1 MEHLSQI
8 PESPDPLAYQPRFEC
23 SSGELAGARLHVTG
37 PAGPVDAAIASAGD
51 VLALRAACAQV
62 VAWTRGRTRP
72 FVLSL
77 GARLDALCDPA
88 FAQEL
93 SRVLLDT
100 QLTPCSLEFA
110 IITSGDTLTDAEEAA
125 LQHLKRFGIRLSID
139 AASPAN
145 AHLAWARRLPLDSL
159 DVPSRLVQDVVVDPE
174 GVAIV
179 RALVNRAHKMG
190 LSVCAAGIVD
200 AHTASVMTAAGCDE
214 TRGPLFG
221 APEPAARFEALMKAG
236 LRIEGNLQRAA
247 ETERTLLLVDD
258 ESNIL
263 ASLRRLLRRE
273 GYTILTATSG
283 KEGLELLATHSVDVI
298 ISDQRMPGMTGV
310 EFLRKAKDMAPDT
323 VRMVLSGYTDLQSV
337 TDAINEGAIYKFL
350 TKPWDDAMLVANI
363 DEAFRRKLLSDEN
376 RRLSAEL
383 SRANSELERINAQL
397 KCVLADRERRL
408 GMGEA
413 SLGLAQEAL
422 ATIPLPLMGLDP
434 TGMIALANGA
444 AERLF
449 PGRAPLIGLD
459 AIEVLPAG
467 LLEQI
472 SAASDGDGV
481 DCPELGGRIEVH
493 PLGGSRST
501 RGTLLTFNRTTK
513 SP

>member
-1 MEHLSQI
+1 MEHLAPP
-8 PESPDPLAYQPRFEC
+8 PESPALLAYQPRFEC
-23 SSGELAGARLHVTG
+23 SSGELAGARLHVPG
-37 PAGPVDAAIASAGD
+37 PDGSADAAIASAGD
-51 VLALRAACAQV
+51 LPMLRAACQQV
-62 VAWTRGRTRP
+62 ADWSRGRTRP

-77 GARLDALCDPA
+77 GARLAALCDPA
-88 FAQEL
+88 FAQAL

-100 QLTPCSLEFA
+100 RLTPCTLEFA
-110 IITSGDTLTDAEEAA
+110 IVTGHDTLSDTEEAA
-125 LQHLKRFGIRLSID
+125 LQHLKRCGIRLSID

-159 DVPSRLVQDVVVDPE
+159 EVPSRLVQDVVVDPE

-190 LSVCAAGIVD
+190 LSVYAAGIGD

-214 TRGPLFG
+214 TRGPLFCG
-221 APEPAARFEALMKAG
+221 AEPADRFAALMKTG
-236 LRIEGNLQRAA
+236 LRIEAHLQRAA
-247 ETERTLLLVDD
+247 QPERTLLLVDD
-258 ESNIL
+258 EANIL
-263 ASLRRLLRRE
+263 AALRRLLRRE
-273 GYTILTATSG
+273 GYTILTATGG

-298 ISDQRMPGMTGV
+298 VSDQRMPGMTGV

-376 RRLSAEL
+376 RRLSTEL

-434 TGMIALANGA
+434 GGMIALANGA

-459 AIEVLPAG
+459 AVAVLPPE
-467 LLEQI
+467 LLARI
-472 SAASDGDGV
+472 GAAADGAGV
-481 DCPELGGRIEVH
+481 DCPELGCRIDVH

-501 RGTLLTFNRTTK
+501 RGTLLTFNRGT
-513 SP
+513 PAP

>member
-1 MEHLSQI
+1 MEHPGQT
-8 PESPDPLAYQPRFEC
+8 PVSPAPLAYQPRFEC
-23 SSGELAGARLHVTG
+23 SSGELVGARLHVIT
-37 PAGPVDAAIASAGD
+37 AQGPVDAVIAAVGD
-51 VLALRAACAQV
+51 VVVLHAACAQV
-62 VAWTRGRTRP
+62 ATWTHNRP
-72 FVLSL
+72 SSFVLSL
-77 GARLDALCDPA
+77 GAQLQALCDPA
-88 FAQEL
+88 FALAL

-100 QLTPCSLEFA
+100 RLSPCALEFA
-110 IITSGDTLTDAEEAA
+110 VITHCDTLSETDEAA
-125 LQHLKRFGIRLSID
+125 LQHLKRCGIRLSID
-139 AASPAN
+139 ASSPAN

-159 DVPSRLVQDVVVDPE
+159 DVPSRLVEDVVVDPE

-221 APEPAARFEALMKAG
+221 APEPAARFEAQMKAG

-383 SRANSELERINAQL
+383 SRANSELERINDQL

-422 ATIPLPLMGLDP
+422 ATIPLPLLGLDP
-434 TGMIALANGA
+434 TGMIALANAA

-459 AIEVLPAG
+459 AIAVLPAG
-467 LLEQI
+467 LLERI
-472 SAASDGDGV
+472 SAASDGDGI

-493 PLGGSRST
+493 ALGGNRDT
-501 RGTLLTFNRTTK
+501 RGTLLTFNR
-513 SP
+513 SAQRP

>member
-1 MEHLSQI
+1 METLGQTI
-8 PESPDPLAYQPRFEC
+8 QPLDARAYQPRFDC
-23 SSGELAGARLHVTG
+23 SSGELAGARLHIIG
-37 PAGPVDAAIASAGD
+37 PDGPVDAVIASVAD
-51 VLALRAACAQV
+51 VADLRAACTQA
-62 VAWTRGRTRP
+62 ASWTRGRTRP

-88 FAQEL
+88 FVHEL
-93 SRVLLDT
+93 SHVLLDT
-100 QLTPCSLEFA
+100 QLAPSALEFA
-110 IITSGDTLTDAEEAA
+110 IVTCSDTLSTTEEAA
-125 LQHLKRFGIRLSID
+125 LQQLKRCGIRLSID

-179 RALVNRAHKMG
+179 RALVSRAHKTG
-190 LSVCAAGIVD
+190 LSVCAAGITD
-200 AHTASVMTAAGCDE
+200 THTAAVMTAAGCDE
-214 TRGPLFG
+214 IRGPLFG
-221 APEPAARFEALMKAG
+221 APEPAARFEAQMKAG
-236 LRIEGNLQRAA
+236 LCIDGKRQHAA

-258 ESNIL
+258 EANIL
-263 ASLRRLLRRE
+263 AALRRLLRRA

-298 ISDQRMPGMTGV
+298 VSDQRMPGMTGV

-383 SRANSELERINAQL
+383 SQANSELERINTQL

-413 SLGLAQEAL
+413 SLELVQEAL
-422 ATIPLPLMGLDP
+422 ATIPLPLLGLDP
-434 TGMIALANGA
+434 TGMIALANVA

-449 PGRAPLIGLD
+449 PAQAPLIGLD
-459 AIEVLPAG
+459 AVSVLPAA
-467 LLEQI
+467 LLEQLG
-472 SAASDGDGV
+472 AAADGDSV
-481 DCPELGGRIEVH
+481 DCPELGGRVEVH

-501 RGTLLTFNRTTK
+501 RGTLLTFIRPTQR
-513 SP
+513 P